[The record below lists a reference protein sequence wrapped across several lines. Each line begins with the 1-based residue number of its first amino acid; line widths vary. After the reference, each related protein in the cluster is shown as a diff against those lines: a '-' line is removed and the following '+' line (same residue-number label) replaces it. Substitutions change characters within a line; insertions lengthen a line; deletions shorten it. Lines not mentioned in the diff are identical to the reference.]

1 MYTQT
6 TWRIYPDPSARP
18 HVPALVSVD
27 ETPSSVLAMRLD
39 KAGLRL
45 GAAVRWG
52 SESAC
57 ASMLERRPAMILL
70 DAHSTEADG
79 LVGLVRAASLIAPV
93 AILRHE
99 GRDALA
105 AFSAGAV
112 NVLDRQAPAA
122 ELAWR
127 IRANLRRCPP
137 VPSPPAYPQRT
148 ASQRLLFHVMAQ
160 AQGPVCCHYLRLLL
174 GTPSLPL
181 TLRALRARIQ
191 RLLPHFADHG
201 LALVVDGQWGRVTYQ
216 TRSAD
221 APATGERP

>member
-1 MYTQT
+1 
-6 TWRIYPDPSARP
+6 
-18 HVPALVSVD
+18 
-27 ETPSSVLAMRLD
+27 MRLD
-39 KAGLRL
+39 KAGLGL

-52 SESAC
+52 SETAC
-57 ASMLERRPAMILL
+57 ASVLERRPAMILL
-70 DAHSTEADG
+70 DAQSTEADA

-93 AILRHE
+93 AVLRPE

-105 AFSAGAV
+105 AFTAGAV
-112 NVLDRQAPAA
+112 DVLDRQAPAA

-127 IRANLRRCPP
+127 IRADLRRCPP
-137 VPSPPAYPQRT
+137 VPPPPAYPQRT
-148 ASQRLLFHVMAQ
+148 ASQRLLFHVIAQ

-201 LALVVDGQWGRVTYQ
+201 LTLVVDGQWGLVTYQ

-221 APATGERP
+221 APGTSLA

>member
-6 TWRIYPDPSARP
+6 TWRICPDPSARP

-39 KAGLRL
+39 KAGLSL

-52 SESAC
+52 SV

-93 AILRHE
+93 AVLRHK

-112 NVLDRQAPAA
+112 DVLDRQAPAA

-127 IRANLRRCPP
+127 IRADLRRCPS
-137 VPSPPAYPQRT
+137 VPPPPAYLQRT
-148 ASQRLLFHVMAQ
+148 ASQRLLFHVIAQ

-201 LALVVDGQWGRVTYQ
+201 LALVVDGQWGLVTYQ

-221 APATGERP
+221 APGPSLP